1 MSRVGK
7 LPVAIPAKA
16 KVEIANGIAK
26 VTGPKGNLSFRIPVD
41 ITATVQDN
49 AVHVTRRNDSKSN
62 RALHGMSRALLQNMV
77 NGVTTG
83 YEKTLELIGIG
94 YRCEQKGK
102 HLIMYLGYSH
112 PVLFFPPDDVTLA
125 YQQKENRIV
134 ISGIDKELVGL
145 VAAKIRSLREP
156 EPYKGKGIRYLGE
169 QVKIKAGKT
178 AGK

>member
-7 LPVAIPAKA
+7 LPVQIPAKT
-16 KVEIANGIAK
+16 KVEIVNGVAK
-26 VTGPKGNLSFRIPVD
+26 VTGPKGNLAWQLPAD

-49 AVHVTRRNDSKSN
+49 TIQVTRKSDIKSH

-83 YEKTLELIGIG
+83 YQKTLELVGIG
-94 YRCEQKGK
+94 YRAEQKGK
-102 HLIMYLGYSH
+102 NLVFYLGYSH
-112 PVLFFPPDDVTLA
+112 PIVFFPPDAVTVTS
-125 YQQKENRIV
+125 QSKENRIV
-134 ISGIDKELVGL
+134 VDGIDKELVGM

-156 EPYKGKGIRYLGE
+156 EPYKGKGVRYLGE
-169 QVKIKAGKT
+169 TVKLKAGKT

>member
-7 LPVAIPAKA
+7 LPVPIPAKA
-16 KVEIANGIAK
+16 KVEIANGLAK
-26 VTGPKGNLSFRIPVD
+26 VSGPKGNLSWQLPAD
-41 ITATVQDN
+41 ITAAVQDN
-49 AVHVTRRNDSKSN
+49 MIHVTRKSELKSH

-83 YEKTLELIGIG
+83 YQKTLELVGIG
-94 YRCEQKGK
+94 YRSEQKGK
-102 HLIMYLGYSH
+102 NLVMYLGYSH
-112 PVLFFPPDDVTLA
+112 PIIFFPPDEVTVTSLA
-125 YQQKENRIV
+125 KENRIV
-134 ISGIDKELVGL
+134 VDGISKELVGM

-169 QVKIKAGKT
+169 TIKLKAGKT